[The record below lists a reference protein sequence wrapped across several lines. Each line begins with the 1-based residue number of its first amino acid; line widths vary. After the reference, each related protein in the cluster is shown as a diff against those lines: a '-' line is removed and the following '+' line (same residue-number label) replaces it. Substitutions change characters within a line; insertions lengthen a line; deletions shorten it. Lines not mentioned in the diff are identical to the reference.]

1 MKKAT
6 DFFSLMVVV
15 MVIIFICSLILRLWS
30 VAPWVTSRMLFTALI
45 LGVTSFVIVG
55 ILSMATKKQG
65 NAK

>member
-1 MKKAT
+1 MA
-6 DFFSLMVVV
+6 
-15 MVIIFICSLILRLWS
+15 IIWLCSGILWMWS
-30 VAPWVTSRMLFTALI
+30 VNSWVTSRMFFTALI